1 MAVTEGMRR
10 IVGGVDTHKDLHVAA
25 VVDEQ
30 DRVIERRCFATT
42 RQGYRQMLA
51 WMRSFGELQRIGIKS
66 TGSYGAGLLRFM
78 HQAGIAVLEV
88 TTPDKQ
94 DRRRRGKN
102 DDLDAQNA
110 AHAAFAGQRTVT
122 PRSRDGMIE
131 SLRVLMACRKTA
143 VSARRVALQMIHNTI
158 VCAPDGLRDQLRGLT
173 RMQLVRTLAA
183 WRPDLTA
190 YRDLDSAYRI
200 GLKSLARRYL
210 ELHDEIADL
219 DAIIAAIV
227 DELAPNLVACNS
239 IGHIGAAQLLLT
251 AGDNPERLRS
261 EASFASLCGVS
272 PVPAS
277 SGKTVRHRL
286 NRGGDRAAN
295 SALHIIAIGRLRTD
309 QRTKDYVARR
319 IAEGH
324 SKLDAIRALKRYLA
338 REVFT
343 LITQRRREPGLEDK
357 LARRGIARQ
366 TLASLTYTQWEAWLA
381 IGFDRDLLI
390 VAPAHGAERS
400 PAFAPSDPP
409 RASQATHLQR
419 LTAINRYPAPP
430 FTNTDNLVAQV
441 VSSGVIVKALVKAE
455 KTKTPRQP
463 RNLPFAS
470 LGSLFMGR
478 DRDLNA
484 LRAALVLDKEAAVVG
499 RALHGLGGVGKTRL
513 AIEYA
518 FRHAPNYSALL
529 FVRAD
534 DAVALDAK
542 SRRARQH
549 QSS

>member
-1 MAVTEGMRR
+1 MAASFDTVHHRLLLQCVRRRVRDRRFVDLLWRILKAGHIDRGLFTASSEG
-10 IVGGVDTHKDLHVAA
+10 VPQGGVLSPLLSNITLHEFDAWLEAKYLNKKVRKDRWAWNFGIQQGRPITVR
-25 VVDEQ
+25 EN
-30 DRVIERRCFATT
+30 

-51 WMRSFGELQRIGIKS
+51 WMRSFGELQRIEIES

-78 HQAGIAVLEV
+78 QQAKVAVLEV

-102 DDLDAQNA
+102 ADLDAQNA

-131 SLRVLMACRKTA
+131 SLRILMACRKTA

-158 VCAPDGLRDQLRGLT
+158 VCAPDGLRDQLRSLT
-173 RMQLVRTLAA
+173 RMQLVRTLAS

-219 DAIIAAIV
+219 DVMIAAIV
-227 DELAPNLVACNS
+227 DELAANLIARNS

-309 QRTKDYVARR
+309 QRTKDYIARR

-343 LITQRRREPGLEDK
+343 LITQRRKEINATR
-357 LARRGIARQ
+357 IA
-366 TLASLTYTQWEAWLA
+366 A
-381 IGFDRDLLI
+381 
-390 VAPAHGAERS
+390 
-400 PAFAPSDPP
+400 
-409 RASQATHLQR
+409 
-419 LTAINRYPAPP
+419 
-430 FTNTDNLVAQV
+430 
-441 VSSGVIVKALVKAE
+441 
-455 KTKTPRQP
+455 
-463 RNLPFAS
+463 
-470 LGSLFMGR
+470 
-478 DRDLNA
+478 
-484 LRAALVLDKEAAVVG
+484 
-499 RALHGLGGVGKTRL
+499 
-513 AIEYA
+513 
-518 FRHAPNYSALL
+518 
-529 FVRAD
+529 
-534 DAVALDAK
+534 
-542 SRRARQH
+542 
-549 QSS
+549 